1 MTVYSM
7 RNPMETIAQQNIRI
21 LRTIDQPSAIELPP
35 MFLVYRHSRTD
46 PSVRPESAWN
56 ACLIST
62 QQVHNPQHPY
72 IWEFTIVETPIEV
85 LNGGIL
91 LNNQSMHDDWCLRRS
106 HRILVK
112 RASRSPAKNGKY
124 VPTELSY
131 AGSYVLLDHR
141 RIPVFSLT
149 EPTICLASTFK
160 RLDQPEYSQWRL
172 ALEPFMPIISPSELD
187 RMQQRRLPRYEITPA
202 ERIVQNLVQT
212 THSHHISTP
221 LTSSPGIPQHIVN
234 TYIDSLIARNETCPI
249 SMAELTRE
257 TACLTPCGH
266 LSARHEA
273 ERWIR
278 DAHSCPVCRSPCS
291 VAGLQSWRQ

>member
-7 RNPMETIAQQNIRI
+7 RPVTNQNARVIRAI
-21 LRTIDQPSAIELPP
+21 EQPSDIELPP
-35 MFLVYRHSRTD
+35 MFLVYRHSQTNPNIPAED
-46 PSVRPESAWN
+46 KWN

-62 QQVHNPQHPY
+62 RRVTSSNVRY
-72 IWEFTIVETPIEV
+72 VWEFAIMDSPTEF

-91 LNNQSMHDDWCLRRS
+91 LNNQTMHDDWCSRRS
-106 HRILVK
+106 HVIVVK
-112 RASRSPAKNGKY
+112 RSSRNPAKDGKFI
-124 VPTELSY
+124 PTEISY
-131 AGSYVLLDHR
+131 SGAYVLLDHR
-141 RIPVFSLT
+141 RIPVFTLIN
-149 EPTICLASTFK
+149 PTICLSSTFY
-160 RLDQPEYSQWRL
+160 RIDQPEYSQWRL
-172 ALEPFMPIISPSELD
+172 KLEPFLPIISPSELQ
-187 RMQQRRLPRYEITPA
+187 RMQQQSPRYEITPA
-202 ERIVQNLVQT
+202 ERIVHTLVQT
-212 THSHHISTP
+212 TSRDPTTP
-221 LTSSPGIPQHIVN
+221 AQPSSGIPQHIVN
-234 TYIDSLIARNETCPI
+234 TYIDSLLANHETCPI